1 MKKLFISVCFLA
13 LATISFAQEDFKTY
27 MATAKTSYATG
38 KLEDAHFALQQA
50 MQELDII
57 IGKEVLKLL
66 PAKLDSLSMNPKDDH
81 VTANAGFVGAT
92 IHRSYGAQNNAQV
105 EIINNSPLI
114 GTLNTFLNSALL
126 GGMMRDENTKVVKV
140 QGYKARLEK
149 QGDNENGKPNYNLQ
163 IPFNSALMTVTVN
176 GASESEVL
184 AMANTMP
191 LQNIAKL
198 IQ

>member
-1 MKKLFISVCFLA
+1 MKKFIISIFLLSFTA
-13 LATISFAQEDFKTY
+13 IAFAQGDFKTQ
-27 MATAKTSYATG
+27 MATAKTSYAAG
-38 KLEDAHFALQQA
+38 KLEETHFALQQA

-66 PAKLDSLSMNPKDDH
+66 PQKLDSLSMNAKDDH
-81 VTANAGFVGAT
+81 VTANAGFIGAT
-92 IHRSYGAQNNAQV
+92 IHRSYGAMGKASV

-126 GGMMRDENTKVVKV
+126 GGMMRDENTRVVKV

-149 QGDNENGKPNYNLQ
+149 QGESADGKINYNLQ
-163 IPFNSALMTVTVN
+163 IPFNSALMTVTIN
-176 GASESEVL
+176 GTTENEIL
-184 AMANTMP
+184 AMANTIP

>member
-1 MKKLFISVCFLA
+1 MKKFFISAYFLSFTLIA
-13 LATISFAQEDFKTY
+13 FAQGDFKSQ
-27 MATAKTSYATG
+27 MATAKTAYAAG
-38 KLEDAHFALQQA
+38 KLEDAHFALEQA

-57 IGKEVLKLL
+57 IGKEVLKLM
-66 PAKLDSLSMNPKDDH
+66 PAKLDTLSVNAKDDH
-81 VTANAGFVGAT
+81 VTANVGFVGAT
-92 IHRSYGAQNNAQV
+92 IHRSYGAMGKASV

-149 QGDNENGKPNYNLQ
+149 QGESKDGKLNYTLQ
-163 IPFNSALMTVTVN
+163 IPFNSALMTITVN
-176 GASESEVL
+176 ETTETEIL
-184 AMANTMP
+184 NMANTLP